1 MILKSEKIILRSP
14 TKADIPTLTNIAN
27 NKKIFDNV
35 RDMFPHPYG
44 LKDAERFIDFA
55 TGKKKGEIFAI
66 EFEGKLTGFGGVHLQ
81 EDVYR
86 RTGEIGYWLGE
97 EFWGKGIATE
107 AVKLLVQYGFEE
119 LELIRIF
126 AGVFEHNLG
135 SMRVLEKVGFEKEGI
150 SRKAVIKNGKIL
162 DEHRYAIL
170 K

>member
-1 MILKSEKIILRSP
+1 MILKSKKITLRPP
-14 TKADIPTLTNIAN
+14 TQADIPALASIAN

-35 RDMFPHPYG
+35 RDMFPHPYT
-44 LKDAERFIDFA
+44 LKDAENFIEFVQ
-55 TGKKKGEIFAI
+55 TKKSREIFAI
-66 EFEGKLTGFGGVHLQ
+66 EFEGKLVGFGGVHLQ
-81 EDVYR
+81 EDIYR
-86 RTGEIGYWLGE
+86 KSGEIGYWLGE
-97 EFWGKGIATE
+97 DFWGKGIGTE
-107 AVKLLVQYGFEE
+107 AVKLLVKYGFEE

-135 SMRVLEKVGFEKEGI
+135 SMRILEKVGFEKEGI

>member
-1 MILKSEKIILRSP
+1 MILKSKKITLRPP
-14 TKADIPTLTNIAN
+14 TKADIPALASIAN

-35 RDMFPHPYG
+35 RDLFPHPYT
-44 LKDAERFIDFA
+44 LKDAENFIEFIHS
-55 TGKKKGEIFAI
+55 KKSREIFAI
-66 EFEGKLTGFGGVHLQ
+66 EFEGQLAGFGGVHLQ

-86 RTGEIGYWLGE
+86 KTGEIGYWLGE
-97 EFWGKGIATE
+97 DFWGKGIATE
-107 AVKLLVQYGFEE
+107 TVKLLVKYGFEE

-135 SMRVLEKVGFEKEGI
+135 SMRVLEKAGFEKEGI
-150 SRKAVIKNGKIL
+150 LRKAVIKNGEIL